1 MATILFVDDEQA
13 ARQNYSTIL
22 EHYGHDVIL
31 ASSVRDAVD
40 VLKSGR
46 TIDLILTDMRM
57 GNESGLDMLREAKRF
72 APEIEVIVLTGHAD
86 MENAIEAMKLGASD
100 YITKETDYKEILI
113 ILEKALEKRDLK
125 TEIARLRG
133 KLQDSQRRIVGS
145 SAAIRAVLD
154 MIARVAQTDSRVL
167 ITGES
172 GTGKELVAETIHANS
187 GKRASGPFI
196 AINCG
201 AIPRDLQES
210 ELFGH
215 VRGAF
220 TGADRDKQGL
230 LEAGNRGTVFL
241 DEIAE
246 MTGETQV
253 KLLRVLETGEVLRVG
268 STQPRK
274 IDIRIIAATNK
285 DLRALTAEHRFR
297 DDLYYRLKVVS
308 IHTPPLRERIED
320 LPLLAVALIE
330 ELNPKTHTRI
340 SGISPEAMEAL
351 REYPWPGN
359 VRELKNV
366 LERAMIFA
374 DTKII
379 EIENLPEDIF
389 SRMQEKSRLN
399 EHGHI
404 EKDGILPLEEAEKRH
419 IIQTLE
425 RLGGNKLL
433 TARQL
438 NIATTTLYRKLR
450 MYGIE

>member
-22 EHYGHDVIL
+22 EHYGHDVLL
-31 ASSVRDAVD
+31 ASSVREAVD

-46 TIDLILTDMRM
+46 AIDLILTDMRM
-57 GNESGLDMLREAKRF
+57 GVESGLDMLREAKRIV
-72 APEIEVIVLTGHAD
+72 PEIEVIVLTGHAEI
-86 MENAIEAMKLGASD
+86 ENAIEAMKLGASD
-100 YITKETDYKEILI
+100 YITKDTDYKEILV
-113 ILEKALEKRDLK
+113 ILDKALEKRDLK
-125 TEIARLRG
+125 TEINRLRT
-133 KLQDSQRRIVGS
+133 KLQDSQRHIVGS

-154 MIARVAQTDSRVL
+154 MIARVAHTDSRVL

-241 DEIAE
+241 DEVAE
-246 MTGETQV
+246 MTPETQV

-274 IDIRIIAATNK
+274 LDIRIIAATNK
-285 DLRALTAEHRFR
+285 DLRTLTEEHRFR

-308 IHTPPLRERIED
+308 IHTPPLRDRIED
-320 LPLLAVALIE
+320 LPLLAAALIE
-330 ELNPKTHTRI
+330 ELNPKTRTHIT
-340 SGISPEAMEAL
+340 GISDDAMQAL
-351 REYPWPGN
+351 LEYPWPGN

-374 DTKII
+374 DSNSI
-379 EIENLPEDIF
+379 EIENLPEDLF
-389 SRMQEKSRLN
+389 TRKVEKSLSK
-399 EHGHI
+399 ESGQI

-433 TARQL
+433 TARHL